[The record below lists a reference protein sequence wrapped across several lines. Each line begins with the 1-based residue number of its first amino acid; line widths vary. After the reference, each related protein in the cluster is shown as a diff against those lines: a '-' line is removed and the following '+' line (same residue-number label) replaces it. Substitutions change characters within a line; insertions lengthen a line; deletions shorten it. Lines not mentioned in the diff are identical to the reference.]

1 MNPEVRTEELQL
13 ITVRVKREDS
23 EFIKISFHNYANKFE
38 INEVILDTDTALDMS
53 HIIKK
58 VVLDS

>member
-1 MNPEVRTEELQL
+1 MRSEELQL
-13 ITVRVKREDS
+13 ITVKVKREDND
-23 EFIKISFHNYANKFE
+23 FVKISFHNYLNTTE

-53 HIIKK
+53 NVIKN